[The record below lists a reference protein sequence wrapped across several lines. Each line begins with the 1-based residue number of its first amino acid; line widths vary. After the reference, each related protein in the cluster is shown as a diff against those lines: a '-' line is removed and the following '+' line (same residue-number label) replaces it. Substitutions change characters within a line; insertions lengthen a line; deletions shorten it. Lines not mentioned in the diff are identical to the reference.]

1 MQMSRA
7 YYQQPINEDFM
18 H

>member
-1 MQMSRA
+1 MSRA